1 MKWEKTA
8 ADTDN
13 YAVILI
19 QTEIFLMCCGVSA
32 PAVTFGSYP
41 GPTPAAQFFFK
52 CTWTKWALG
61 RSRGCVQIKWAQ
73 QKVSSSLGF
82 TGLVLLLQALIPQ
95 WHQAIVSVCSS
106 SSGDSPTETIPG
118 L

>member
-19 QTEIFLMCCGVSA
+19 QTEIFLVCCGVSA

-52 CTWTKWALG
+52 ST
-61 RSRGCVQIKWAQ
+61 
-73 QKVSSSLGF
+73 
-82 TGLVLLLQALIPQ
+82 
-95 WHQAIVSVCSS
+95 
-106 SSGDSPTETIPG
+106 
-118 L
+118 

>member
-19 QTEIFLMCCGVSA
+19 QTEIFLVCCGVSA

-52 CTWTKWALG
+52 STWTKWALG
-61 RSRGCVQIKWAQ
+61 RSHGCVQIKWAQ
-73 QKVSSSLGF
+73 QKLPAVLVSR
-82 TGLVLLLQALIPQ
+82 
-95 WHQAIVSVCSS
+95 
-106 SSGDSPTETIPG
+106 D
-118 L
+118 

>member
-19 QTEIFLMCCGVSA
+19 QTEIFLVSA

-52 CTWTKWALG
+52 STWTKWALG

-73 QKVSSSLGF
+73 QKLPVVLVSR
-82 TGLVLLLQALIPQ
+82 
-95 WHQAIVSVCSS
+95 
-106 SSGDSPTETIPG
+106 D
-118 L
+118 